1 MSAEHGHAA
10 GVPIFDEFAEEM
22 ADVWGSLYSVFSM
35 FLFALFGWLDI
46 IPKSEAV
53 SHGGH

>member
-10 GVPIFDEFAEEM
+10 GVPLYDEFVEEM
-22 ADVWGSLYSVFSM
+22 ADVWGSIYSIFSL
-35 FLFALFGWLDI
+35 FLFGLFALLDI
-46 IPKSEAV
+46 IPKSEML

>member
-10 GVPIFDEFAEEM
+10 GVPLFDEFAEEM
-22 ADVWGSLYSVFSM
+22 ADVWSSFYSVISV
-35 FLFALFGWLDI
+35 FLFGLFAFLDI
-46 IPKSEAV
+46 MPEPEV